1 MKIIKKR
8 IRNVEQ
14 YTSLFA
20 QNEEIYIVSSL
31 KDIDSSVLQ
40 LVGFTGDLVEG
51 ITILP
56 KAVGP
61 VSEYNANGKYL
72 SHKDRPKETVYHS
85 VWHRDWHGNYG
96 FADMPYERYQ
106 RTYIPAPNVEITIID
121 NNGETLVATKGI
133 ENNKD
138 NAGLIKHCINM
149 FLELFGV
156 CELLDKN
163 LSPLVK
169 NIPLKRVN
177 WQILPE
183 GKYPW
188 KRLAKLAGGNGN
200 ANDNQGNFEQY
211 RIETILERNPD
222 EVCYGTGG
230 FHGYLVFIFDKK
242 NLVVMENI
250 KYGNATYIF
259 EGDWK
264 EVSQMTKA
272 EIIQEQLMKH
282 RVLHQKGWKS
292 QMRNL
297 LK

>member
-1 MKIIKKR
+1 
-8 IRNVEQ
+8 
-14 YTSLFA
+14 
-20 QNEEIYIVSSL
+20 
-31 KDIDSSVLQ
+31 
-40 LVGFTGDLVEG
+40 
-51 ITILP
+51 
-56 KAVGP
+56 
-61 VSEYNANGKYL
+61 
-72 SHKDRPKETVYHS
+72 
-85 VWHRDWHGNYG
+85 
-96 FADMPYERYQ
+96 
-106 RTYIPAPNVEITIID
+106 
-121 NNGETLVATKGI
+121 
-133 ENNKD
+133 
-138 NAGLIKHCINM
+138 M

-200 ANDNQGNFEQY
+200 SNDNQGNFEQY

-250 KYGNATYIF
+250 KYGNATYVF

-282 RVLHQKGWKS
+282 RILHQKGWKS
-292 QMRNL
+292 QMRTL

>member
-1 MKIIKKR
+1 MKIIKER
-8 IRNVEQ
+8 IRNVDQ
-14 YTSLFA
+14 YTNLFA
-20 QNEEIYIVSSL
+20 QNEEIHIVASL

-40 LVGFTGDLVEG
+40 SVGFTEDLVEG

-61 VSEYNANGKYL
+61 VSDYNANGKYL
-72 SHKDRPKETVYHS
+72 CHKDRPKETVYHS

-106 RTYIPAPNVEITIID
+106 RTSIPAPNVEITIID
-121 NNGETLVATKGI
+121 NNGEALVATKGI
-133 ENNKD
+133 ENNKQ
-138 NAGLIKHCINM
+138 NADLIKHCINL

-188 KRLAKLAGGNGN
+188 TRLAKLAGGNGN
-200 ANDNQGNFEQY
+200 SNDNQGNFEQY

-230 FHGYLVFIFDKK
+230 FHGYLVFIFNKK

-250 KYGNATYIF
+250 KYGNATYVF

-264 EVSQMTKA
+264 EVSQMSKA
-272 EIIQEQLMKH
+272 EIIQGQLMKC
-282 RVLHQKGWKS
+282 RILHQKGWKS
-292 QMRNL
+292 QMRKL